1 MNFSIAKICDPRY
14 QSVEEAIQNARLAAQ
29 RSSRFELDLARFLQ
43 EQCLADR
50 PNLPAVFQGLEV
62 LGGILDERRL
72 TALLRPF
79 VRSSDPKIVSKC
91 VLVLGRRSHS
101 LAWLIDIMNEA
112 DDRLR
117 ANLIESLWSR
127 REPEVEEIFKCALT
141 DRNHR
146 VTANAVHGLYL
157 LGSEFYQKGLERLL
171 SSADPRFRRAAI
183 WVLRQGDGRRTR
195 KSFKPLIRDPDP
207 DVRRAVFEALTV
219 LRESEAAGSSEA
231 EASATIPRSPDV

>member
-50 PNLPAVFQGLEV
+50 PNFPAVFQGLEV
-62 LGGILDERRL
+62 LGGILDEGRL

-101 LAWLIDIMNEA
+101 LTWLIDIMNEA

-127 REPEVEEIFKCALT
+127 REPEVEEIFKSAIR
-141 DRNHR
+141 DKHHR

-157 LGSEFYQKGLERLL
+157 LGSDFYLQGLERLL
-171 SSADPRFRRAAI
+171 SSADPKFRRSAI
-183 WVLRQGDGRRTR
+183 WVLRQGDGR
-195 KSFKPLIRDPDP
+195 KSPASFKPFIRDPDP
-207 DVRRAVFEALTV
+207 DVRRAVFEALAV
-219 LRESEAAGSSEA
+219 LRESGKAAGAAQPEAAARHSGIIE
-231 EASATIPRSPDV
+231 